1 MKTPGTF
8 RRALLLVGALMLC
21 GGSAAPSATQSSRPN
36 ILVILAD
43 DLGYS
48 DLGCYGGEINTP
60 NLDWLAKNGLRF
72 TQFYNS
78 ARCCPT
84 RASLLTGLYP
94 HQAGVGEM
102 TADAGEK
109 YPGYRG
115 AIQPYT
121 VTLAEVLKAAGYRTA
136 MGGKWHVGDKI
147 SPIERGFDD
156 FYGFTRGYAVDSFD
170 ARMMIRLPGGK
181 PQRSYKVGEFFATD
195 AITDHALDFL
205 GAARQTKQPWFLYL
219 AYQSPHFPVQS
230 RADDAAPY
238 ANTYDK
244 GWDQLR
250 AERLARMKKLGAA
263 AKSAVLTPRSA
274 IHRPDV
280 AKRLGSM
287 TADGNNPAWDALD
300 AERRADLAGRMKA
313 YAGMV
318 SGMDRNIGRLIADLK
333 RNGELDNTL
342 ILFLSDNGACAEWEP
357 FGFDLMKP
365 ADVTA
370 GTGINL
376 GTPNMP
382 NILHRGAELSK
393 MGGADTLFSY
403 GSAWA
408 NLSNTPWRMY
418 KHYSHEGGISS
429 PLIVHWPAQIKTR
442 GAWRRQPGHVIDVM
456 ATLVDVAG
464 ANYPKERDGVPVLPM
479 EGVSL
484 RPAFA
489 NNPLRRQA
497 PLFFEHD
504 GSRAVRAV
512 KWKLVSTRA
521 GEWELYDIEAD
532 RTELNNLAAR
542 HTDRVRELAARWD
555 EWAKRTRALP
565 RPGV

>member
-1 MKTPGTF
+1 MKQQAALIAILVLAFVIAPFAQPGTQP
-8 RRALLLVGALMLC
+8 VV
-21 GGSAAPSATQSSRPN
+21 RPN

-48 DLGCYGGEINTP
+48 DLSCYGGEINTP
-60 NLDWLAKNGLRF
+60 NLDGLAKNGLRF

-94 HQAGVGEM
+94 HQAGVGMM
-102 TADAGEK
+102 TADAGAQ

-115 AIQPYT
+115 AIQPHT

-136 MGGKWHVGDKI
+136 MSGKWHVGDRL
-147 SPIERGFDD
+147 SPVERGFDD
-156 FYGFTRGYAVDSFD
+156 FYGFTRGYGVDSFD
-170 ARMMIRLPGGK
+170 ARMMIRLPEGRLR
-181 PQRSYKVGEFFATD
+181 RSYKSGEFFATD

-205 GAARQTKQPWFLYL
+205 SDARGTKQPWFLYV
-219 AYQSPHFPVQS
+219 AYQAPHFPVQS
-230 RADDAAPY
+230 RADDAAAY
-238 ANTYDK
+238 AGAYDK
-244 GWDQLR
+244 GWDKLR
-250 AERLARMKKLGAA
+250 EERLARMKKLGAA
-263 AKSAVLTPRSA
+263 PKNTPLTPRSP

-280 AKRLGSM
+280 AKRIGSM
-287 TADGNNPAWDALD
+287 TADGANPPWDALD

-333 RNGELDNTL
+333 RKGELDNTL

-357 FGFDLMKP
+357 FGFDLDKP
-365 ADVTA
+365 ANVTA
-370 GTGINL
+370 GAGINM
-376 GTPNMP
+376 GTPNSP
-382 NILHRGAELSK
+382 NILRRGAELSA
-393 MGGADTLFSY
+393 MGGPDSLFSY

-408 NLSNTPWRMY
+408 NLSNTPWRLY

-429 PLIVHWPAQIKTR
+429 PLIAHWPAGVKAR
-442 GAWRRQPGHVIDVM
+442 GKWRHQPGHLIDVM

-464 ANYPKERDGVPVLPM
+464 ANYPKERAGAPVSPM

-489 NNPLRRQA
+489 NRPLLRKE

-504 GSRAVRAV
+504 GSRAVRDGR
-512 KWKLVSTRA
+512 WKLVSARA

-532 RTELNNLAAR
+532 RAELNNLAAKR
-542 HTDRVRELAARWD
+542 PEKARDLSARWD
-555 EWAKRTRALP
+555 EWAKRTNVAP
-565 RPGV
+565 RPGAR